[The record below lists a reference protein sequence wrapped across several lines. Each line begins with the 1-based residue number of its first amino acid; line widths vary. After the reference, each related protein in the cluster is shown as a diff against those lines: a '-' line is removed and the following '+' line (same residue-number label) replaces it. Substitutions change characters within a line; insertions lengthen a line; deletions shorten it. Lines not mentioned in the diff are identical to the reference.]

1 MVNAVHCIFRRLR
14 LKHGIDLGAHQ
25 LRRTWTTN
33 FRRLGV
39 GDPYD
44 LQRER
49 GWEDLETPHRFYV
62 NSERD
67 KPGRAS
73 IRAGQLGVPASQQ
86 QRDLRCCRQPPHV
99 RSEPVKWMLPEMD

>member
-25 LRRTWTTN
+25 LRRPWTTN

-67 KPGRAS
+67 KPGRPSVLDSWEFQRRSSSGTLDA
-73 IRAGQLGVPASQQ
+73 AGSHHTCALS
-86 QRDLRCCRQPPHV
+86 L
-99 RSEPVKWMLPEMD
+99 